1 MRLDARTHTTFELPD
16 SLSAVGPPEARGLRR
31 DQVRLLVADG
41 HSLRHRRFADL
52 PDHLA
57 PGDLVVVN
65 TSATLPAAVDGAL
78 RDGRQVVVHFATALD
93 DGTWVVEVRP
103 AIHAH
108 GPVTSLVSGDRV
120 GLTGDA
126 SATLVAAYPDPSEPA
141 TRLWRAAISV
151 ADVLTL
157 LYRHGRAITYA
168 HVPDR
173 WPLENYQTIF
183 ATHPGS
189 AEMPSAGR
197 PFTTELVTSLI
208 TSGVRMAPITLHAGV
223 SSPEADEAPAPE
235 RYHVPEGTAELV
247 NLTRRTGGRVIAT
260 GTTVTRALETVADA
274 SGSVTAGHGW
284 THLVLGPDRPAH
296 VVDGLIT
303 GWHAPG
309 ASHLLLLEAVAG
321 TDLVRTAYQEA
332 VLHGYLWHE
341 FGDSSLLLPN
351 RGLGMRGQASRSYP
365 GNLRGTATSSR
376 VGDFGHR

>member
-1 MRLDARTHTTFELPD
+1 MRLGVTALTSFELPD
-16 SLSAVGPPEARGLRR
+16 SLAAVEPPEARGVRR

-41 HSLRHRRFADL
+41 HSVWHRRFADL
-52 PDHLA
+52 PDQLA

-78 RDGRQVVVHFATALD
+78 PDGRRVVVHFATGLD

-103 AIHAH
+103 AVHAH

-120 GLTGDA
+120 WLTGDA
-126 SATLVAAYPDPSEPA
+126 SATLVTAYPDAGEPA

-151 ADVLTL
+151 TDVLPM
-157 LYRHGRAITYA
+157 LYRHGRAITYGYL
-168 HVPDR
+168 PDR

-197 PFTTELVTSLI
+197 PFTAELVTSLI
-208 TSGVRMAPITLHAGV
+208 TRGVRIAPLTLHTGV
-223 SSPEADEAPAPE
+223 SSPEAGEAPAPE

-247 NLTRRTGGRVIAT
+247 NLTHRTGGRVIAT

-274 SGSVTAGHGW
+274 NGSVTSGHGW
-284 THLVLGPDRPAH
+284 THLVLGPDRPTR

-321 TDLVRTAYQEA
+321 ADLVSSAYEQA

-341 FGDSSLLLPN
+341 FGDCALLLP
-351 RGLGMRGQASRSYP
+351 SRS
-365 GNLRGTATSSR
+365 
-376 VGDFGHR
+376 